1 MSIWNDVSL
10 VERRVAGF
18 ESTTSSSRIEAL
30 AFENALGA
38 ASGGMRYS
46 QARSAGSAML
56 AEASGPVATL
66 VADAANRYGLD
77 PALLASLVRQESGFN
92 PAAVSNAGAMGLTQ
106 LMPETAAQLGVT
118 DPLDAA
124 QNVDGGARYLRGLL
138 DRFHGDTRLAVAAY
152 NAGPGAVERYGDV
165 PPYAETQSYVLAVLG
180 GRSRP

>member
-1 MSIWNDVSL
+1 MSIWNDVSF
-10 VERRVAGF
+10 VERRVAAF
-18 ESTTSSSRIEAL
+18 ESSLSSARTDAQTFTNALAASSSLR
-30 AFENALGA
+30 GA
-38 ASGGMRYS
+38 ASIES
-46 QARSAGSAML
+46 SAA
-56 AEASGPVATL
+56 AESDGPVATL
-66 VADAANRYGLD
+66 VGDAANRYGLD

-118 DPLDAA
+118 DPFDAA

-165 PPYAETQSYVLAVLG
+165 PPYAETQAYVLAVLG